1 MSEDSTPQVEQ
12 PAIVDTPENDEFIG
26 DITTPAAAEG
36 NGGKKGNAKK
46 GNKKQEQKEQVPIEE
61 LYDLSKPIKRVS
73 SVSFIVA
80 IYFIYTSCAPN
91 FNIQYPM
98 FPVLLLL
105 FMLNVI
111 SPIAH
116 QRRNMM
122 LQFRPLTLPLTTSV
136 PNVAIYNQR

>member
-46 GNKKQEQKEQVPIEE
+46 NKKQEQKEQVPIEE

-73 SVSFIVA
+73 SVSIIVA

-91 FNIQYPM
+91 FNPM

-105 FMLNVI
+105 PMLNVI

-122 LQFRPLTLPLTTSV
+122 LQFRPLTLPLITSV

>member
-36 NGGKKGNAKK
+36 NGKKSNAKK

-73 SVSFIVA
+73 SV
-80 IYFIYTSCAPN
+80 YHCC
-91 FNIQYPM
+91 NIFYIHIM
-98 FPVLLLL
+98 C
-105 FMLNVI
+105 
-111 SPIAH
+111 
-116 QRRNMM
+116 
-122 LQFRPLTLPLTTSV
+122 T
-136 PNVAIYNQR
+136 